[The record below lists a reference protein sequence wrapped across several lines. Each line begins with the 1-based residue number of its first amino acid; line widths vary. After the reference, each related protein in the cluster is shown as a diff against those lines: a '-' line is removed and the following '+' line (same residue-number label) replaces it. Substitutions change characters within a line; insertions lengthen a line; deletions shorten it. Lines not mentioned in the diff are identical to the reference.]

1 MTLRA
6 TVREQ
11 PCRGFALIEILRI
24 GRRTSQRTDDTEDKQ
39 IAPQP
44 WLRHEFF

>member
-11 PCRGFALIEILRI
+11 PCRRFALIEILRV
-24 GRRTSQRTDDTEDKQ
+24 GRRTSQRTDNAEDEQ
-39 IAPQP
+39 ITPQLG
-44 WLRHEFF
+44 LRHEFL